1 MCGMAGIVSL
11 GVSAPPPARDALIR
25 MAGALVH
32 RGPDEQGIYRDERAG
47 LAHAR
52 LSIIDIDGGGQPLS
66 DADGAAWIVFNGE
79 IFNYVELRAELVAL
93 GYRFRTRSDTEV
105 IVQAWRAWGEA
116 AFERMKGQ
124 WALALWEPVGRR
136 LILSRDR
143 TGICP
148 LYLCEHGG
156 RVLFASEVK
165 AIFAADPA
173 VPRAFDPAGL
183 DQTFTLWAPVAPQG
197 VIAGIRELA
206 PGHTRIYRDGTAR
219 ERCFWQPRFA
229 EGPGE
234 GFAGSLDDAVEMVR
248 EALDAAVSLRMV
260 RSDVPV
266 GSYLSGGLDSSLVAA
281 MGRRFAGERFQTFSL
296 RFADAEYDET
306 DFQRLMVR
314 RTGSEHH
321 ELVVERRDIA
331 RVFPDVV
338 RHGERPIL
346 RTAPAPLFLLSRMV
360 REAGIKVVLTGE
372 GADEVF
378 AGYDLFR
385 EAKVRRFWASQPDS
399 AWRWRLIERLYPYL
413 SRSPVRQ
420 QAMARQFFGH
430 GLAGSA
436 DPGFGHDTR
445 WRTTGAIKRLFS
457 ADLSARI
464 AGEDTVSSLIDGL
477 PPAFARWEPLAQDQY
492 LEMRTLLSGYLL
504 SAQGDR
510 MLMAHSVE
518 GRFPF
523 LDEDVMAVAN
533 ALPAAHKLR
542 VLDEKH
548 VLKRVAAPLVPPEI
562 VARKKQ
568 PYRAPNALCFFGA
581 GAPEH
586 VGDMLSEAALRDA
599 NVFDP
604 AAVMHLVSKCRKHA
618 EDGGG
623 DLSNSDNM
631 ALVGVLSTQLL
642 HHQFVASRPDAARP
656 QALATDIDH
665 LHRAEAFA

>member
-1 MCGMAGIVSL
+1 MCGLAGIVSL
-11 GVSAPPPARDALIR
+11 GAAVPPPSRAALVR

-32 RGPDEQGIYRDERAG
+32 RGPDEQGLYRDARAG

-52 LSIIDIDGGGQPLS
+52 LSIIDRDGGRQPLT
-66 DADGAAWIVFNGE
+66 DADGTAWIVFNGE
-79 IFNYVELRAELVAL
+79 IFNYVELRAELMAL

-124 WALALWEPVGRR
+124 WALALWLPAERR
-136 LILSRDR
+136 LVLSRDR

-156 RVLFASEVK
+156 RILFASEAK

-173 VPRAFDPAGL
+173 IPRVLDAAGL
-183 DQTFTLWAPVAPQG
+183 DQTFTLWTTVAPQG
-197 VIAGIRELA
+197 VFAGIGELA
-206 PGHTRIYRDGTAR
+206 PGHLRVYRDGVMR
-219 ERCFWQPRFA
+219 ERCFWQARFPGR
-229 EGPGE
+229 EG
-234 GFAGSLDDAVEMVR
+234 GFKGSLDEAVAMVR
-248 EALDAAVSLRMV
+248 ATLDAAVSVRMV

-281 MGRRFAGERFQTFSL
+281 MARRFAGDRFQTFSL
-296 RFADAEYDET
+296 RFADSEYDET
-306 DFQRLMVR
+306 EFQRLMVS
-314 RTGSEHH
+314 RTASEHH
-321 ELVVERRDIA
+321 EVVVTRADIA
-331 RVFPDVV
+331 EVFPDVI

-346 RTAPAPLFLLSRMV
+346 RTSPAPLFLLSKMV
-360 REAGIKVVLTGE
+360 RQTGIKVVLTGE

-385 EAKVRRFWASQPDS
+385 EAKVRRFWARQPTS

-413 SRSPVRQ
+413 SRSPVQ
-420 QAMARQFFGH
+420 HQAMARQFFGH

-436 DPGFGHDTR
+436 MPGFGQEPR
-445 WRTTGAIKRLFS
+445 WRTTAALRRLFS
-457 ADLSARI
+457 AEMRAASPDGGVVADLVRR
-464 AGEDTVSSLIDGL
+464 L
-477 PPAFARWEPLAQDQY
+477 PPAFAQWGPLAQDQY
-492 LEMRTLLSGYLL
+492 LEMTTLLSGYLL

-510 MLMAHSVE
+510 MLMAHSIE

-523 LDEDVMAVAN
+523 LDEEVMAVAN
-533 ALPAAHKLR
+533 ALPASHKLR

-548 VLKRVAAPLVPPEI
+548 VLKRVAEPLVPPEI

-568 PYRAPNALCFFGA
+568 PYRAPNALCFFGR
-581 GAPEH
+581 GAPDY
-586 VGDMLSEAALRDA
+586 VAAVLSETRLRDA
-599 NVFDP
+599 NLFDP
-604 AAVMHLVSKCRKHA
+604 AAVARLVAKCRVHA
-618 EDGGG
+618 DKGEG

-642 HHQFVASRPDAARP
+642 HHQFVASRPEAAP
-656 QALATDIDH
+656 LPALATDIDH
-665 LHRAEAFA
+665 LRHAEVFA

>member
-79 IFNYVELRAELVAL
+79 IFNYVELRAELAAL

-124 WALALWEPVGRR
+124 WALALWEPAGRR

-173 VPRAFDPAGL
+173 IPRAFDPAGL

-197 VIAGIRELA
+197 VFAGIRELA

-219 ERCFWQPRFA
+219 ERCFWQPRFP
-229 EGPGE
+229 EGSGE

-331 RVFPDVV
+331 RIFPDVV

-464 AGEDTVSSLIDGL
+464 AGEDAVSSLIDGL

-581 GAPEH
+581 DAPEH

-656 QALATDIDH
+656 PALATDIDH